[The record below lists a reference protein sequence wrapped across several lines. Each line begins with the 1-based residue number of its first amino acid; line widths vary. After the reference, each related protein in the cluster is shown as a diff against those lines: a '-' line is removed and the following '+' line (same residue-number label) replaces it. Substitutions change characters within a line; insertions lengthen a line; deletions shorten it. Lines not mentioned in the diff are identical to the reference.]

1 MYLDYFPYFSTW
13 YLFHLGSRFV
23 IGIVFVIL
31 ATIAMIKISCGSK
44 DKFALSIMSST
55 FLYGVTFIGRSYTT
69 MLMINYGISYEVT
82 YYIFVPLDY
91 LRHIA
96 ALQVWIIG
104 VCYWRSAAACS
115 FEVSWANEKIIFWIG
130 VAVAALYYLG

>member
-1 MYLDYFPYFSTW
+1 MYLDYFPYFFSW
-13 YLFHLGSRFV
+13 YLFYCGSQFA

-31 ATIAMIKISCGSK
+31 GTIAMIKISCGSK

-55 FLYGVTFIGRSYTT
+55 FLYGVTSIGTSYTR
-69 MLMINYGISYEVT
+69 MIMVNYGITFEVV
-82 YYIFVPLDY
+82 YYVFVPFDY
-91 LRHIA
+91 LRQIA

-104 VCYWRSAAACS
+104 VCYWRSAAGCS
-115 FEVSWANEKIIFWIG
+115 FEVSWIDEKIIFWIG